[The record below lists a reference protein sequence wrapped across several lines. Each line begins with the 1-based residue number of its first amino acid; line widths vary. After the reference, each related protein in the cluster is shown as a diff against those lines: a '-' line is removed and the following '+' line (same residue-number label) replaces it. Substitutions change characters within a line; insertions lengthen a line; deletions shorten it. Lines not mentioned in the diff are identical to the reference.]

1 MRAHYILAAAILG
14 GGVAGA
20 IGYLVVQWLL
30 GMASGAS
37 L

>member
-1 MRAHYILAAAILG
+1 MRPHYVLAGAILG
-14 GGVAGA
+14 GGLAGI

-30 GMASGAS
+30 GMASGVS